1 MNSEF
6 YHTSPSQP
14 GGPVAIM
21 LALMV
26 GFALFIGA
34 VLMLVVPLA

>member
-6 YHTSPSQP
+6 YRTSPSQP

-26 GFALFIGA
+26 GVAILVV
-34 VLMLVVPLA
+34 VLISLVVPLA